1 MQPSVSYSND
11 LHDALLCK
19 MGQRS
24 GSAEDRNLKRR
35 ANVLKLNSVA
45 NLMILQ
51 TNLHAIL
58 VMLTKPILNSR
69 QKPCAKSRLCEEACR
84 LLGYA
89 CSR

>member
-1 MQPSVSYSND
+1 MQPSVSFSND
-11 LHDALLCK
+11 LRDALLCK
-19 MGQRS
+19 NGAAA
-24 GSAEDRNLKRR
+24 GNAGDRNLKRR
-35 ANVLKLNSVA
+35 ANVLNIVA
-45 NLMILQ
+45 TLTILQ